1 MIKFGSILLLLFF
14 FLGSF
19 MLNSLH
25 SQTVDFENFDQLSPG
40 DPIGTISVN
49 DIRFR
54 IFKSYNLKD
63 STSLT
68 LQKVGFEARSGGYYG
83 PEYSFDCNGN
93 PTPTIRKNQVNDSL
107 YALNPAFTNRERIGC
122 YFISCDLEGRTLPSV
137 FIQYEKPIRQ
147 CSADLLDVDGHEN
160 TIEAYDIY
168 LYADLKDY
176 PNNPIST
183 KPIAVRSKGKTY
195 GPGLIGDNGG
205 VLPLKIEADSPFML
219 IEFRPIQQITP
230 QNDVR
235 YDFGFAFDNFS
246 PSRIE
251 KAPYTPPY
259 LVEGN
264 HDQIRHVPPTKKNTR
279 PFVSRQEDI
288 YFDFDQFSLTTA
300 SVAILRDIMDDIR
313 HYQKPES
320 NIEFTLILSGYTDPS
335 GSDLYNKYLSK
346 KRVMAAKNYF
356 LKQGVKAAFI
366 EVAYF
371 GEQYHRDVNDPD
383 WKKRTVHIELKYRK
397 K

>member
-1 MIKFGSILLLLFF
+1 MKSLVLFLVIF
-14 FLGSF
+14 ALSG
-19 MLNSLH
+19 H
-25 SQTVDFENFDQLSPG
+25 AQIVDFENFNPLKPG
-40 DPIGTISVN
+40 DPIGTIAVG

-54 IFKSYNLKD
+54 VFKSYHLKD
-63 STSLT
+63 SVSLT
-68 LQKVGFEARSGGYYG
+68 LQKVAYEAESGGYYG
-83 PEYSFDCNGN
+83 PEYAFDCEG
-93 PTPTIRKNQVNDSL
+93 TPISPVRKNQINDSL
-107 YALNPAFTNRERIGC
+107 YALNQAFTNRERVGC
-122 YFISCDLEGRTLPSV
+122 YFISCDLQGETLPSV
-137 FIQYEKPIRQ
+137 FIQYEQSIDE

-168 LYADLKDY
+168 LYAEATDY
-176 PNNPIST
+176 PHHPISK
-183 KPIAVRSKGKTY
+183 KPIEERSKGETY

-205 VLPLKIEADSPFML
+205 VLPLKIESEKPFML

-264 HDQIRHVPPTKKNTR
+264 HDKIRHISPTKLNTR
-279 PFVSRQEDI
+279 PFVSRREDI
-288 YFDFDQFSLTTA
+288 YFDFDQFSLTTT
-300 SVAILRDIMDDIR
+300 SLDILRDVMDDIR
-313 HYQKPES
+313 HFQKPES

-346 KRVMAAKNYF
+346 KRVLAAKNYF
-356 LKQGVKAAFI
+356 LKQGVKASMI
-366 EVAYF
+366 ETAHF
-371 GEQYHRDVNDPD
+371 GEQYHNDVNDPD